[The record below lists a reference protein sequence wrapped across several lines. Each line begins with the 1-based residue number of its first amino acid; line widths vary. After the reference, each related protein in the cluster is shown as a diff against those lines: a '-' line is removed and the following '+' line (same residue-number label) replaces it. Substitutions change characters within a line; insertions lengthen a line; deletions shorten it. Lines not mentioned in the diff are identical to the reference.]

1 MKKKQKNKFDKWFL
15 LTWRK
20 MLILVVGWFLA
31 VILHNLFYAL
41 SEISGKNLAI
51 GEVFFFLIANLVIPI
66 YFLISFIYTT
76 IKMIKDKSIFEK
88 EFIIRVLIAI
98 ILGAL
103 ASYVLVLTT
112 FINPEMGFMLT
123 VIFIIFTFIFYNLIK
138 LIKKGGK

>member
-41 SEISGKNLAI
+41 SEISGKNLEI
-51 GEVFFFLIANLVIPI
+51 GEVFFFLIAIIVIPI
-66 YFLISFIYTT
+66 YFLIFFIYTT
-76 IKMIKDKSIFEK
+76 IKMIKDKSIFER

-103 ASYVLVLTT
+103 ASYMLVLTT

-138 LIKKGGK
+138 LIKRR

>member
-103 ASYVLVLTT
+103 ASYMLVLTT

-123 VIFIIFTFIFYNLIK
+123 VIFIIFTFIFYSLVK
-138 LIKKGGK
+138 LIKRM

>member
-1 MKKKQKNKFDKWFL
+1 MKKKQKNKQLDKWFL
-15 LTWRK
+15 ITWK
-20 MLILVVGWFLA
+20 KILIMVVFWFLA

-41 SEISGKNLAI
+41 SEISGKNLEI
-51 GEVFFFLIANLVIPI
+51 GEVFFFFIAILVIPI

-112 FINPEMGFMLT
+112 SINPEMGFMLT

-138 LIKKGGK
+138 LIKRR

>member
-41 SEISGKNLAI
+41 SEISGKNLEI
-51 GEVFFFLIANLVIPI
+51 GEVFFFLIAIIVIPI
-66 YFLISFIYTT
+66 YFLIFFIYTT
-76 IKMIKDKSIFEK
+76 IKMIKDKSIFER

-138 LIKKGGK
+138 LIKRR